1 MKIRPRSRDHAV
13 VGKTLVW
20 MLAISSALSS
30 GLASSQDSGP
40 QIAPLVRDS
49 NALMSEEHR
58 ISVSKIVVLPGLSP
72 VSGSVTGSYG
82 KETLGLIDG
91 IDSGR
96 GLGTFNKEIGGIP
109 ISLPIPIIGPILGTI
124 GALVGGASGASKRAL
139 QDFRDGLTAKI
150 AESADQQLSNDAL
163 ATDVFW
169 RLREVPGLKPKILL
183 NATQLPADTDAILYV
198 SFSDSDINVR
208 ENEAVIKM
216 SATAT
221 LRRLSDG
228 AHIYENQ
235 VHYQDKDTLQNWTK
249 NDVAAWHDFAN
260 YARHYLGREIAAEIF
275 ERVLVK
281 HELHPAES
289 DNVSRVKKKSIW
301 FGTSKSKTP
310 TLAWEHTI
318 DRGDDDAPW
327 AKTIAATDIAYEV
340 EVYDLHQLV
349 YGAKRITGNEFTI
362 DRELQPCMTYH
373 WSVRPSYKIDGDV
386 RFGEWMR
393 SNPDSANGNDG
404 SAASVA
410 TAYIYDFAK
419 LEIACGGR

>member
-1 MKIRPRSRDHAV
+1 MKRPLQDRHTVDGGLPA
-13 VGKTLVW
+13 L
-20 MLAISSALSS
+20 LLIST
-30 GLASSQDSGP
+30 LASLSASAQDSAP

-49 NALMSEEHR
+49 NELMSEEYR
-58 ISVSKIVVLPGLSP
+58 ASVSKIVVLPGLSP

-91 IDSGR
+91 IDAGR
-96 GLGTFNKEIGGIP
+96 GLGTINVEIGGIP
-109 ISLPIPIIGPILGTI
+109 IYTRIPIVGRLLGIMGTV
-124 GALVGGASGASKRAL
+124 VGGASGASKRAL

-169 RLREVPGLKPKILL
+169 RLREVPSLKPKILL
-183 NATQLPADTDAILYV
+183 NATQIPADTDAILYI

-208 ENEAVIKM
+208 GNEAVMKM

-235 VHYQDKDTLQNWTK
+235 VHYQDRDTLQNWTK
-249 NDVAAWHDFAN
+249 NDVVAWHDFAN
-260 YARHYLGREIAAEIF
+260 FARHYLGREISAEIF

-281 HELHPAES
+281 HDLHPVES
-289 DNVSRVKKKSIW
+289 NNVTRAKKKSIW
-301 FGTSKSKTP
+301 FGTSKSTTP

-318 DRGDDDAPW
+318 DVDDAEAPW
-327 AKTIAATDIAYEV
+327 AKTIGAGDIAYEI
-340 EVYDLHQLV
+340 EIYDSHELV
-349 YGAKRITGNEFTI
+349 YAAKRIPEIRFSV
-362 DRELQPCMTYH
+362 DRELEPCTTYY
-373 WSVRPSYKIDGDV
+373 WSVRPSYKINGDT

-410 TAYIYDFAK
+410 AAYIHDFAK
-419 LEIACGGR
+419 FEIACGRR

>member
-1 MKIRPRSRDHAV
+1 MKKRPRYCDRATSAKAPV
-13 VGKTLVW
+13 LVF
-20 MLAISSALSS
+20 AIAAALLPGFATSQSSV
-30 GLASSQDSGP
+30 P

-49 NALMSEEHR
+49 NSLMAEEHR
-58 ISVSKIVVLPGLSP
+58 ASVSKIVVLPGLSP

-82 KETLGLIDG
+82 KETIGLIDG
-91 IDSGR
+91 MDKGR
-96 GLGTFNKEIGGIP
+96 GLGTFSKEVVGIP
-109 ISLPIPIIGPILGTI
+109 MKMSIPILTPILGTI
-124 GALVGGASGASKRAL
+124 GALVGGASGGSKRAL
-139 QDFRDGLTAKI
+139 QDFRDGLTDEI
-150 AESADQQLSNDAL
+150 AESANQQLSNEAL

-169 RLREVPGLKPKILL
+169 RLREVPSLKPKILID
-183 NATQLPADTDAILYV
+183 ATQIPTDTDAILYV

-208 ENEAVIKM
+208 ENEAVIRM

-235 VHYQDKDTLQNWTK
+235 VHYQDTDTLQNWTK

-260 YARHYLGREIAAEIF
+260 FARHYLGREISAEIF

-281 HELHPAES
+281 HDLHPAES
-289 DNVSRVKKKSIW
+289 NNVSRVKKKSLW
-301 FGTSKSKTP
+301 FGSSKSTTP

-318 DRGDDDAPW
+318 DVNDGDAPW
-327 AKTIAATDIAYEV
+327 AKTISAADIAYEV
-340 EVYDLHQLV
+340 EIYDSHQIVYA
-349 YGAKRITGNEFTI
+349 AKRITDSEFTV
-362 DRELQPCMTYH
+362 DLELQPCMTYH
-373 WSVRPSYKIDGDV
+373 WSVRPSYKIDGEL

-419 LEIACGGR
+419 LEIACGR

>member
-1 MKIRPRSRDHAV
+1 MKEHPRNHDHAT

-20 MLAISSALSS
+20 VLGVSCVLTS
-30 GLASSQDSGP
+30 GFVNAQSPGP

-49 NALMSEEHR
+49 NELMPEDDR
-58 ISVSKIVVLPGLSP
+58 KSVSKIVVLPGLSP

-91 IDSGR
+91 MDAGR

-109 ISLPIPIIGPILGTI
+109 INLPIPIIGPILGTI

-139 QDFRDGLTAKI
+139 QDFRDGLTVKI

-169 RLREVPGLKPKILL
+169 RLREVPSLKPKILL
-183 NATQLPADTDAILYV
+183 NATQIPADTDAILYI
-198 SFSDSDINVR
+198 SFSDSDINVQ

-221 LRRLSDG
+221 LRRVSDG
-228 AHIYENQ
+228 KHIYENQ
-235 VHYQDKDTLQNWTK
+235 VHYQDRDTLQNWTK
-249 NDVAAWHDFAN
+249 NDVAAWQDFAN
-260 YARHYLGREIAAEIF
+260 FARHYLGREISAEIF
-275 ERVLVK
+275 ERVIVK
-281 HELHPAES
+281 HELQPAKS
-289 DNVSRVKKKSIW
+289 HNISRVKKKSIW
-301 FGTSKSKTP
+301 FGASKSTTP
-310 TLAWEHTI
+310 TLAWEHTF
-318 DRGDDDAPW
+318 DVDDSDAPW
-327 AKTIAATDIAYEV
+327 AKTIAATDVAYEV
-340 EVYDLHQLV
+340 EIYDLHQLV
-349 YGAKRITGNEFTI
+349 YAAKRINDKEFTI
-362 DRELQPCMTYH
+362 DMELQPCTTYH
-373 WSVRPSYKIDGDV
+373 WSVRPSYKINGDL

-393 SNPDSANGNDG
+393 SNPDTANGNDG

-419 LEIACGGR
+419 LEIACGRR